1 MQRDN
6 TASVLIELVEQA
18 KNAPGLAAST
28 DLASGKRL
36 GVELNRGLS
45 FFFIDDLEATT
56 GEALAAVEEV
66 EDDPMLGTN
75 KRDER
80 PEMK

>member
-1 MQRDN
+1 MKSDD
-6 TASVLIELVEQA
+6 TASVLIELMERAQ
-18 KNAPGLAAST
+18 NAPGLAAST
-28 DLASGKRL
+28 DLASGRRL

-45 FFFIDDLEATT
+45 FFFVDDLEATT

-75 KRDER
+75 RRDER

>member
-1 MQRDN
+1 MQRDD
-6 TASVLIELVEQA
+6 TASVLIELIEQA

-28 DLASGKRL
+28 DLASGKRIE
-36 GVELNRGLS
+36 VELNRGLS
-45 FFFIDDLEATT
+45 FFFVDGIEATT

-66 EDDPMLGTN
+66 EDDPLLGTN
-75 KRDER
+75 SRDKR

>member
-1 MQRDN
+1 MQRDD
-6 TASVLIELVEQA
+6 TASVLIELIEQA
-18 KNAPGLAAST
+18 QNAPGLAASKV
-28 DLASGKRL
+28 LVSGKRL

-45 FFFIDDLEATT
+45 FFFVDDIGATT

-75 KRDER
+75 SREER
-80 PEMK
+80 PKVG